1 MTTRRTISSRTS
13 RRTWLAA
20 SLLVTSTAL
29 SGCYGAAEEDW
40 DGIAVGEDG
49 VVGTVELRSILIVG
63 SEEGAPGRLLGTL
76 ENEADEPVEV
86 TISDTDDEVTVTVPA
101 NDQYPLDTNE
111 VIFDTV
117 DETPGG
123 LTTILF
129 TTEDDAADL
138 ESPVRDGTLE
148 QYAPYLPE

>member
-1 MTTRRTISSRTS
+1 M
-13 RRTWLAA
+13 
-20 SLLVTSTAL
+20 
-29 SGCYGAAEEDW
+29 
-40 DGIAVGEDG
+40 
-49 VVGTVELRSILIVG
+49 VGTVELRSILIVG

-76 ENEADEPVEV
+76 DNEADEPVEV
-86 TISDTDDEVTVTVPA
+86 TISDADDEVTVTVPA

-111 VIFDTV
+111 VVFDTV

-129 TTEDDAADL
+129 TTDDDAADL